1 MQNRL
6 QERLNKRVQR
16 IKLTVLITL
25 DAYGAIRE
33 IQQQYLRRTGKHK
46 QLWKIV
52 DAAIRTYAREQGIK
66 VGERT

>member
-6 QERLNKRVQR
+6 HERLNNRVQR

-25 DAYGAIRE
+25 DGYGAIRE
-33 IQQQYLRRTGKHK
+33 IQQQYLRRTGKRQ

-66 VGERT
+66 VGE

>member
-1 MQNRL
+1 MQTRL
-6 QERLNKRVQR
+6 PERLNKRVQR

-33 IQQQYLRRTGKHK
+33 IQQQYLRRTGKHQ

-66 VGERT
+66 VGE

>member
-6 QERLNKRVQR
+6 QERLNNRVQR

-33 IQQQYLRRTGKHK
+33 IQQQYLRRTGKHH

-66 VGERT
+66 VGE